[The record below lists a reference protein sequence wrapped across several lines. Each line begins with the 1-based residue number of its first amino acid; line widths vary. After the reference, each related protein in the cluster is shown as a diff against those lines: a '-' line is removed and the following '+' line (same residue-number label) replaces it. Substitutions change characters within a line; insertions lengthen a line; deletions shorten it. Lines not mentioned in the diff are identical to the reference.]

1 MIFNAHFSSFEP
13 SKPLENLCMAQCFLL
28 KGLLKH
34 FMRFCGRFSEIET
47 KSQADSL
54 FGMVRH
60 HDFMRGAWQH
70 L

>member
-1 MIFNAHFSSFEP
+1 MKMIFNAHFTSFERH
-13 SKPLENLCMAQCFLL
+13 KPLENLCMAQCFLL

-34 FMRFCGRFSEIET
+34 FMCFCGRFSETDT

-60 HDFMRGAWQH
+60 HDFATEA
-70 L
+70 